1 MTCIPLLSI
10 RTISLM
16 VNEIG
21 CNFFLCEDEG
31 FTKRELNYA
40 LVFTFWTPLCRL
52 AILTDNRATELRGGV
67 QKVKRLVRKM
77 LRLRRMIEL

>member
-1 MTCIPLLSI
+1 
-10 RTISLM
+10 M
-16 VNEIG
+16 VKEIG

-52 AILTDNRATELRGGV
+52 AILTDNRATESRGGA
-67 QKVKRLVRKM
+67 QKVKRLVRKLLPL
-77 LRLRRMIEL
+77 LRIERQN